1 MSRRLA
7 LAPRNATCTC
17 SEGPGSHQQVRW
29 FPRCYSQGP
38 CVPGA
43 HHTPHTQ
50 DLPSPPP
57 SFPKATLDPAAL
69 MSLVGHLPTPPPPSL
84 SQNLGHG
91 LATQDSALSQGCLL
105 RHHQPW
111 YHLPNPLPCPWPFCH
126 WTWAC
131 SSVIGAVP
139 AMEGWVGME
148 QGTWGKQ
155 GRAGRWWLVTLLS
168 RLCGVLGKPWPWLL
182 PPSRSSS
189 ILPSWDCSVGSTKV
203 NTMPGLL
210 ARAVLQG
217 ETAPL
222 KLLSCILGEP
232 TLLVPSPPRPAPYLP
247 AR

>member
-1 MSRRLA
+1 M
-7 LAPRNATCTC
+7 
-17 SEGPGSHQQVRW
+17 
-29 FPRCYSQGP
+29 
-38 CVPGA
+38 
-43 HHTPHTQ
+43 
-50 DLPSPPP
+50 
-57 SFPKATLDPAAL
+57 
-69 MSLVGHLPTPPPPSL
+69 PTPPPPSL

-232 TLLVPSPPRPAPYLP
+232 TLLVPSPPRPAPIP
-247 AR
+247 ASTVNVGLRAGGEVKVEHSRHVVEVYAASHTCIWVRGPAGNTMTGSPPCSLSHVLMPIASTESPNKACVEPQDLRG